1 MLKMSGKT
9 RLVARLLSKLFMSLA
24 IGSITILSLMFIKY
38 KFVYAV
44 EVNNEDVGYVASK
57 LALEKRID
65 DYLVNGE
72 SENVGY
78 VISNSR
84 LKYELMLVEKN
95 IETKDEEVFAM
106 VKENSD
112 VYYKVYA
119 VLVDGKEKGLVGS
132 LEEAQH
138 ILDSVNEKQAD
149 YINKSTVELEE
160 KYLQEYDLLAD
171 VEVAINE
178 IYEPI
183 KKANTVVE
191 IKTTPAASK
200 TVSDDVLYALRDNLT
215 SLNFNVPVTNY
226 IVSSRFGWRSSGYHY
241 GLDLAAPTGTEIRAA
256 ESGVVTYAD
265 WLGAY
270 GYLIRI
276 KHNDEYETYY
286 GHCSKILV
294 NVGDTV
300 EKGDLIGKVG
310 STGRSSGPHVHV
322 EVRYQGTPLNPE
334 VFLYND

>member
-1 MLKMSGKT
+1 MLKMSGKS
-9 RLVARLLSKLFMSLA
+9 RLIARLFSKLFLSLA
-24 IGSITILSLMFIKY
+24 VGSITILSLMFMKY
-38 KFVYAV
+38 KFVYDV
-44 EVNNEDVGYVASK
+44 KINNEDVGYITSK
-57 LALEKRID
+57 ISLEKRID
-65 DYLVNGE
+65 DYLVNGD
-72 SENVGY
+72 SDNVGY

-84 LKYELMLVEKN
+84 LKYELVLVEKDF
-95 IETKDEEVFAM
+95 ETKDEEIFAM

-119 VLVDGKEKGLVGS
+119 ILVDGDEHGMVGT
-132 LEEAQH
+132 LEEAQN
-138 ILDSVNEKQAD
+138 ILDSVNERQAD
-149 YINKSTVELEE
+149 YINKSTIEIEE
-160 KYLQEYDLLAD
+160 KYLQEYELIDDL
-171 VEVAINE
+171 EVAIND

-191 IKTTPAASK
+191 IRTTPAANK
-200 TVSDDVLYALRDNLT
+200 TVSDDVLYALRDSLT
-215 SLNFNVPVTNY
+215 SLDFNVPVTNY
-226 IVSSRFGWRSSGYHY
+226 VISSRFGWRSSGYHY
-241 GLDLAAPTGTEIRAA
+241 GIDLAAPLGTDLVAA
-256 ESGVVTYAD
+256 ESGTVTYAD

-294 NVGDTV
+294 DVGDTV
-300 EKGDLIGKVG
+300 EKGQLIGKVG

-334 VFLYND
+334 VFLYDN